1 VTGKMVGRQSSGATG
16 RRSTAKAIS
25 ASTSEPEFNRDEVAV
40 CMVLAFAIGN
50 ALLTVIYR
58 MMG

>member
-1 VTGKMVGRQSSGATG
+1 MANRQSSDLT
-16 RRSTAKAIS
+16 RRRGTAKVIS
-25 ASTSEPEFNRDEVAV
+25 ASASEPAFNRDEVVV

-58 MMG
+58 LMG

>member
-1 VTGKMVGRQSSGATG
+1 MVGRRNSGVTG
-16 RRSTAKAIS
+16 RRSTARAIS
-25 ASTSEPEFNRDEVAV
+25 ASASEPEFNRDEVLV

-58 MMG
+58 LMG

>member
-1 VTGKMVGRQSSGATG
+1 MVGRQSSGVTG

-25 ASTSEPEFNRDEVAV
+25 ASASEPEFNRDEVAV

-58 MMG
+58 LMG

>member
-1 VTGKMVGRQSSGATG
+1 MRGRVAGQ
-16 RRSTAKAIS
+16 RRRRHGAKAAS
-25 ASTSEPEFNRDEVAV
+25 ASATEPGFDRDEIMV

-58 MMG
+58 LTG